1 MVGKMSSTLC
11 EVRRNHHSKLLEVCY
26 SRRANVIL
34 QEGSRAIPPA
44 MTTEKRIP
52 SKYLHLHI
60 TDDKPQS
67 VFILY
72 DVLCGV
78 HIESI
83 VVPSEVVKY

>member
-1 MVGKMSSTLC
+1 MVKMLSSTLC
-11 EVRRNHHSKLLEVCY
+11 EVRRNHHSKLIEVC
-26 SRRANVIL
+26 SGRRANVIL

-83 VVPSEVVKY
+83 ANGGNVVKY